1 MTTPT
6 LITGDDLV
14 LPVVLR
20 KKLAEATVYTT
31 FVIEPSAVI
40 TALLVSTDRENA
52 YTAEITQVT
61 DHASADL
68 PNSTIVVEFTS
79 AQTIDITY
87 QGSALLEIQVD
98 DSGKLTWF
106 TAVKINRGQID

>member
-1 MTTPT
+1 MTTPI
-6 LITGDDLV
+6 LITGDDIV

-31 FVIEPSAVI
+31 FIIDPGATII
-40 TALLVSTDRENA
+40 TRLVSTDRENT
-52 YTAEITQVT
+52 YTTEITQVT
-61 DHASADL
+61 DHADADL

-87 QGSALLEIQVD
+87 QGGALLEIQVD

-106 TAVKINRGQID
+106 TTVKINRGQID